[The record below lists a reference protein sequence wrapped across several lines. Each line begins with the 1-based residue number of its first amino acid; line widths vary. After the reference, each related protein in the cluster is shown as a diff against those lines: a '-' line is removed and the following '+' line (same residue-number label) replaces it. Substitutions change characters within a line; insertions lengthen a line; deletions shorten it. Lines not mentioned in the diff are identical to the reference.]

1 MTALS
6 LRKPGST
13 KGSSTVLILLVLL
26 MLVFLSVLAFVT
38 TGSNLRLAK
47 KNAETIQAW
56 YRMDTIGEQTVS
68 RLLQAI
74 GWADGETAAFLGGN
88 RFLDSG
94 QQVLPAEVHQRVL
107 AQWRVLETEQ
117 EREAFRQ
124 ALYQPLN
131 VLLCEQAVARLAL
144 EGVEILPADREA
156 LFTDPEELPA
166 TVFIIHAEDPEQK
179 TTGTLEA
186 VLLLLPASRENE
198 QGHLQILEW
207 KQTHAP
213 FEYKNEI
220 DVWEGIIE

>member
-68 RLLQAI
+68 RLRQAI

-94 QQVLPAEVHQRVL
+94 QQVLPAEVHQRIL
-107 AQWRVLETEQ
+107 AQWRVLETEE

-144 EGVEILPADREA
+144 EGVEMLPADREA
-156 LFTDPEELPA
+156 LFADPEELPA
-166 TVFIIHAEDPEQK
+166 TVFMIHAEDPEQK

-186 VLLLLPASRENE
+186 VLLLLPASREKE